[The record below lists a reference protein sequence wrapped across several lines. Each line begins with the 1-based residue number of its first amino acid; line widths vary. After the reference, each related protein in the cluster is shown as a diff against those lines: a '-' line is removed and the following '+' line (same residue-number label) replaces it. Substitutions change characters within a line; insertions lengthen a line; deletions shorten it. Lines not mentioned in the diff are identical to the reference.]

1 MLHIHEEAARCL
13 LCENAPCTTACA
25 KGDPARAIRAIRFNN
40 ENNAW
45 RWLEGCTDADLER
58 AEQAC
63 IHYDQPIRIRELLH
77 AVYSG
82 DTAASSSAPSLAI
95 TFCGIACENPFFLA
109 SSAVCTNY
117 EMVARAFEAGWAGV
131 FYKTICK
138 QDIHE
143 VSPRFD
149 AVKEGTSFSGFRN
162 MEQLSENPH
171 EVDFDI
177 LHRLKQNY
185 PTKIVVASIMG
196 QYEEEWIELAK
207 MAEAAGCDAVELNF
221 SCPQMRL
228 AGMGSDIGQD
238 PELVNFYTSY
248 VKRSVTIPVIPKMT
262 PNITQI
268 TRPSMGAYFGGADA
282 ISAIN
287 TIKSVT
293 MSPEAEVNGKQT
305 LSGYSGRAVKPIAL
319 RYILEMAMD
328 PVINGSHGKP
338 VELSGI
344 GGIET
349 WHDAL
354 EFIQLGCR
362 NVQVCTAVMQY
373 GYRIIDDLLLGLQ
386 TYMAARG
393 IEHLEDLVGE
403 QLPNFVKPSDLDRET
418 IVYPKIDREKCIG
431 CGRCHVSCMDGG
443 HQAISFDD
451 EQRQP
456 HIVGT
461 RCVGCHLC
469 RLVCPTGAIGLTKR
483 ISKKR

>member
-1 MLHIHEEAARCL
+1 
-13 LCENAPCTTACA
+13 
-25 KGDPARAIRAIRFNN
+25 
-40 ENNAW
+40 
-45 RWLEGCTDADLER
+45 
-58 AEQAC
+58 
-63 IHYDQPIRIRELLH
+63 
-77 AVYSG
+77 
-82 DTAASSSAPSLAI
+82 
-95 TFCGIACENPFFLA
+95 
-109 SSAVCTNY
+109 
-117 EMVARAFEAGWAGV
+117 
-131 FYKTICK
+131 
-138 QDIHE
+138 
-143 VSPRFD
+143 
-149 AVKEGTSFSGFRN
+149 
-162 MEQLSENPH
+162 
-171 EVDFDI
+171 
-177 LHRLKQNY
+177 
-185 PTKIVVASIMG
+185 
-196 QYEEEWIELAK
+196 
-207 MAEAAGCDAVELNF
+207 
-221 SCPQMRL
+221 
-228 AGMGSDIGQD
+228 
-238 PELVNFYTSY
+238 
-248 VKRSVTIPVIPKMT
+248 VTIPVIPKMT

-451 EQRQP
+451 KQRQP

-461 RCVGCHLC
+461 KCVGCHLC